1 MQRPSTDWPVAGN
14 SPIGADCVPVYVAS
28 IATYTGTLIS
38 YYQTMTSDKSDDPLN
53 NTVANCVGEL
63 ITSAAGEVV
72 SGSGICLLK
81 DVSEAGL
88 TIS

>member
-1 MQRPSTDWPVAGN
+1 
-14 SPIGADCVPVYVAS
+14 
-28 IATYTGTLIS
+28 
-38 YYQTMTSDKSDDPLN
+38 MTSDKSDDPLN